1 MCVCARV
8 IEDNYEFSIFN
19 AQFFHCLEIV
29 HAVLISPARYCY
41 FASI

>member
-1 MCVCARV
+1 MCACVCV
-8 IEDNYEFSIFN
+8 IQEHYESSIYN